1 MKFSESWLREWVNPA
16 LSSDDLAHQITMA
29 GLEVDGVDPVAG
41 EFTSVIIGEV
51 VECGPH
57 PDADKLQVTKIS
69 LGDYSSADVEK
80 GELVDIVCGAKNCR
94 LGLKVAVATVGAVL
108 PGDFKI
114 KKAKLRGIVSNGMLC
129 SESEIGLSDSSDGP
143 SAGIMELAQDAPI
156 GRCVRE
162 YLDLNDVTIDVDLT
176 ANRGDCLGIK
186 GLAREVGVLNSQAVN
201 EVEIT
206 AVQPTI
212 DDTLTITIEAEEACP
227 RYLGRIIKDI
237 NLSAQTPLWMVE
249 KLRRCGTRAID
260 PVVDVTN
267 YVLLELGQPMHAFD
281 LAKIDDGATDAG
293 IIVRFANKDEKLT
306 LLDEKEVTLKN
317 TTLVIADTGSTG
329 ESKAL
334 AMAGIFGGLH
344 SGVTNATTDI
354 FLESAF
360 FAPLAIIGKARQYGL
375 HTDAS
380 HRYERGVDPTL
391 QHEAMERATTLLL
404 AIVGGQAG
412 PIVEAK
418 SDDTLPKTKNITLRR
433 EKLDGRIGHP
443 IGDEKVSEILT
454 RLGFDVSEQD
464 SGSAKIWQVI
474 VPAYRFDI
482 KIEVDLI
489 EEVARIF
496 GYNNIP
502 NVSPKATLKMV
513 KQQEA
518 NISVNKLKNTLVN
531 RDYQEAITYSFVD
544 PKVQSL
550 LHPDEAVM
558 TLPHPISSE
567 MSVMRLSLFT
577 GLLQSVVYNQNRQQ
591 ARIRLFECGL
601 RFVPDESA
609 ENGVRQQNMI
619 AAVIGGN
626 RSDEHWGIEKSA
638 TDFYDIKGDVEA
650 LLSLTAD
657 AASYEF
663 SQAEIAALHP
673 GQTAQITRN
682 GALVGYVGALHP
694 ELERKLGL
702 NGRTLIFELLLSEIL
717 VQKIPE
723 ACDISR
729 FPANRRDLAV
739 VVKEDVDAKKVLQL
753 IEKVGGNHLID
764 LNLFD
769 VYQGQGIEGGYK
781 SLAIALVLQDT
792 NKTLEDKDITDV
804 INRVVETLKTEL
816 NASLRD

>member
-41 EFTSVIIGEV
+41 EFSGVVIGEV

-69 LGDYSSADVEK
+69 LGDYSSATVKK

-114 KKAKLRGIVSNGMLC
+114 KKAKLRGVPSFGMLC
-129 SESEIGLSDSSDGP
+129 SESEIGLADD
-143 SAGIMELAQDAPI
+143 ADGIMELANDAPL
-156 GRCVRE
+156 GVCVRE

-176 ANRGDCLGIK
+176 ANRGDCLGLK
-186 GLAREVGVLNSQAVN
+186 GLAREVGVLNSL
-201 EVEIT
+201 EVTEPNIT
-206 AVQPTI
+206 AVVPTI
-212 DDTLTITIEAEEACP
+212 DDAITINIDANEACP
-227 RYLGRIIKDI
+227 RYLGRVIKGI
-237 NLSAQTPLWMVE
+237 NPSATTPLWMVE
-249 KLRRCGTRAID
+249 KLRRCGTRSID

-267 YVLLELGQPMHAFD
+267 YILLELGHPMHAFD
-281 LAKIDDGATDAG
+281 LAKLEGG
-293 IIVRFANKDEKLT
+293 INVRFANKDEKLT
-306 LLDEKEVTLKN
+306 LLDENEVTLKDG
-317 TTLVIADTGSTG
+317 TLVIAD
-329 ESKAL
+329 ENKAL
-334 AMAGIFGGLH
+334 AMAGIFGGLE
-344 SGVTNATTDI
+344 SGVTNNTTDI

-360 FAPLAIIGKARQYGL
+360 FAPLAILGKARQYGL

-380 HRYERGVDPTL
+380 HRYERGIDPTL
-391 QHEAMERATTLLL
+391 QYDAIERATELLL
-404 AIVGGQAG
+404 SIVGGQAG
-412 PIVEAK
+412 PVVEAK
-418 SDDTLPKTKNITLRR
+418 SDADIPQTKDVGLRR
-433 EKLDGRIGHP
+433 NMLDSRIGHH
-443 IGDEKVSEILT
+443 IEDAQVAEILT
-454 RLGFDVSEQD
+454 RLGFDVSEEGVD
-464 SGSAKIWQVI
+464 SAKVWQVV

-502 NVSPKATLKMV
+502 NIAPKATLKMV
-513 KQQEA
+513 EQQEA
-518 NISVNKLKNTLVN
+518 NISVDKLKQTLVN

-544 PKVQSL
+544 PKVQSI

-591 ARIRLFECGL
+591 SRVRLFECGL
-601 RFVPDESA
+601 RFVPDELA

-619 AAVIGGN
+619 AGVIGGN
-626 RSDEHWGIEKSA
+626 CNDEHWSIEKKA

-657 AASYEF
+657 ATSYEF
-663 SQAEIAALHP
+663 SQAEIASLHP
-673 GQTAQITRN
+673 GQTAKITRN
-682 GALVGYVGALHP
+682 GVLVGYVGTLHP

-729 FPANRRDLAV
+729 FPANRRDLAI
-739 VVKEDVDAKKVLQL
+739 VVKEEVDAKKVLQL
-753 IEKVGGNHLID
+753 IEKVGGNYLID

-769 VYQGQGIEGGYK
+769 VYQGQGIEDGYK

-792 NKTLEDKDITDV
+792 NKTLEDKEITDV

>member
-16 LSSDDLAHQITMA
+16 LSSDELAHQITMA

-41 EFTSVIIGEV
+41 EFTGVIIGEV
-51 VECGPH
+51 IECGPH

-69 LGDYSSADVEK
+69 LGDYSSDTVEQ

-94 LGLKVAVATVGAVL
+94 QGLKVAVATVGAVL
-108 PGDFKI
+108 PGNFKI
-114 KKAKLRGIVSNGMLC
+114 KKAKLRGVPSFGMLC
-129 SESEIGLSDSSDGP
+129 SESEIGLAEDSD
-143 SAGIMELAQDAPI
+143 GIMELAQDAPV
-156 GRCVRE
+156 GTCVRE

-186 GLAREVGVLNSQAVN
+186 GLAREVGVLNSQSVV
-201 EVEIT
+201 EVEIKSV
-206 AVQPTI
+206 APTI
-212 DDTLTITIEAEEACP
+212 DDIREITIEEGEACP
-227 RYLGRIIKDI
+227 RYLGRVIKGI
-237 NLSAQTPLWMVE
+237 NLNAQTPLWMVE
-249 KLRRCGTRAID
+249 KLRRCGIRSID

-267 YVLLELGQPMHAFD
+267 YVLLELGHPMHAFD
-281 LAKIDDGATDAG
+281 LAKIDGG
-293 IIVRFANKDEKLT
+293 INVRFANKEEKLT
-306 LLDEKEVTLKN
+306 LLDENEVTLKEK
-317 TTLVIADTGSTG
+317 TLVIAD

-334 AMAGIFGGLH
+334 AIAGIFGGLN
-344 SGVTNATTDI
+344 SGVTNESTDI

-360 FAPLAIIGKARQYGL
+360 FAPLSIIGKARQYGL

-380 HRYERGVDPTL
+380 HRYERGIDPAL
-391 QHEAMERATTLLL
+391 QTDAMERATQLLL
-404 AIVGGQAG
+404 DIVGGQAG

-418 SDDTLPKTKNITLRR
+418 SEENIPKTKEVVLRR
-433 EKLDGRIGHP
+433 EKLDSRIGHY
-443 IGDEKVSEILT
+443 IEDAQVTDILT
-454 RLGFDVSEQD
+454 RLGFQVDFLED
-464 SGSAKIWQVI
+464 LWQVV

-489 EEVARIF
+489 EEVARIY

-502 NVSPKATLKMV
+502 NVSPKASLKMIE
-513 KQQEA
+513 KKEA
-518 NISVNKLKNTLVN
+518 HIDLAKLKRTLVN

-544 PKVQSL
+544 PKVQSII
-550 LHPDEAVM
+550 HPNQDVM

-567 MSVMRLSLFT
+567 MSVMRLSLWT
-577 GLLQSVVYNQNRQQ
+577 GLLQSVAYNQNRQQ
-591 ARIRLFECGL
+591 SRVRLFETGL

-619 AAVIGGN
+619 AGVISGN
-626 RSDEHWGIEKSA
+626 QVDEHWSVEKAA
-638 TDFYDIKGDVEA
+638 TDFYDVKGDVEV
-650 LLSLTAD
+650 LLSLTCDAD
-657 AASYEF
+657 AYEF
-663 SQAEIAALHP
+663 SKAEISALHP
-673 GQTAQITRN
+673 GQTAKITKN
-682 GALVGYVGALHP
+682 GQLVGYVGTLHP

-717 VQKIPE
+717 GQKIPE

-739 VVKEDVDAKKVLQL
+739 VVKEDIDAKKVLQL
-753 IEKVGGNHLID
+753 IEKVGGNYLID

-769 VYQGQGIEGGYK
+769 VYQGQGIEDGYK

-792 NKTLEDKDITDV
+792 NKTLEEKDITDV
-804 INRVVETLKTEL
+804 IDRVVESLKTEL